1 MDPRP
6 FLQGDI
12 FDSVMHYQWYK
23 PARRLFA
30 HAEGGMSTDFIA
42 EMNRVYAGYSPA
54 QTQNMMNLVASH
66 DSPRFGTSFQNKHK
80 YKYRMGARGNK
91 ELKLGPPGADV
102 VREMRMMLLHQFT
115 LPVRHTSGAGNNR
128 RCGAQTTPTAAS
140 RCFGTTWST
149 VTGLHAGRPAPRA
162 DPGEAGRGDV

>member
-1 MDPRP
+1 MVQAGAAIVRA
-6 FLQGDI
+6 GGGGI
-12 FDSVMHYQWYK
+12 K
-23 PARRLFA
+23 P
-30 HAEGGMSTDFIA
+30 TDFIA

-115 LPVRHTSGAGNNR
+115 FTSAPHIWSGDELVVGRRRPRLPQAAALDRRGA
-128 RCGAQTTPTAAS
+128 PS
-140 RCFGTTWST
+140 
-149 VTGLHAGRPAPRA
+149 TGLHAGRPAPHA
-162 DPGEAGRGDV
+162 DPGEAGQGDV